1 MRCADVSHAKW
12 VMALVA
18 SLLLVGPAAA
28 ADKDDKGDKQQV
40 RALQQRLRAAEA
52 EKAKLAQERAALDE
66 ESKAAQAKLTESQRK
81 AAAAAHRQG
90 QSDKALQA
98 ALDEKA
104 ALAESL
110 AAAQAQLSAL
120 SASLSEREG
129 QLRRT
134 STVLGQSE
142 ATLALRNTALGECT
156 EKNDRLYRLGHMLLT
171 QYPATALA
179 TPLGKEP
186 VTQLARV
193 AVENKMEELRDVL
206 DEQQYGPVRQA
217 RRDAAVRKAAEAA
230 RPAALASPEPDAA
243 VRAAR
248 ERNERALRAQ
258 QAEVDRWAGKIRTF
272 FDGFEW

>member
-40 RALQQRLRAAEA
+40 KALQQRLRAAEA

-98 ALDEKA
+98 ALDDKA
-104 ALAESL
+104 ALTERL

-217 RRDAAVRKAAEAA
+217 RRDAAARQAAEVA
-230 RPAALASPEPDAA
+230 RTATVTPPESDAT
-243 VRAAR
+243 RIAR
-248 ERNERALRAQ
+248 ERNDRASRSQ
-258 QAEVDRWAGKIRTF
+258 QAEVDRWAGKVRTF

>member
-1 MRCADVSHAKW
+1 MQAADVRNAKW
-12 VMALVA
+12 VLALVS
-18 SLLLVGPAAA
+18 SLLLAGPAPA
-28 ADKDDKGDKQQV
+28 ADKDGKDQV

-52 EKAKLAQERAALDE
+52 EKAKLAQARAALDE

-98 ALDEKA
+98 ALADKA
-104 ALAESL
+104 ALTESL
-110 AAAQAQLSAL
+110 AAAQAQMSAL
-120 SASLSEREG
+120 SASLAEREG
-129 QLRRT
+129 QLKRT

-142 ATLALRNTALGECT
+142 ATLALRNTSLGECT

-193 AVENKMEELRDVL
+193 TVENKMEELRDVL

-217 RRDAAVRKAAEAA
+217 RRDAAARQAAEAA
-230 RPAALASPEPDAA
+230 RSAAASAPEPDAA
-243 VRAAR
+243 TRAAR
-248 ERNERALRAQ
+248 ERNERVLRAQ
-258 QAEVDRWAGKIRTF
+258 QAEVDRWASKVRTF